1 MIRLGTSADLAAAS
15 GVYRAAGFIDCGVAE
30 TNFGT
35 APRLVL
41 VLS

>member
-1 MIRLGTSADLAAAS
+1 MGF
-15 GVYRAAGFIDCGVAE
+15 YRSAGFIDCGVAE
-30 TNFGT
+30 TNFGA